1 MPRGHGIRVTSLA
14 LSEPSQ
20 NIISAARRMIK
31 LYRRQERKGART
43 AEEVA
48 HLISLQNDII
58 AGEVTKS
65 TVGTAPR
72 LHKKQPCPF
81 GCQERL
87 CTGVKYWFD
96 NWVDDWHASYILLRH
111 VRAWSLLVTAADHGS
126 QLATG
131 PNRKEK
137 EQEEEKEEEEEK
149 RQAELHR
156 AQDQLKKCL
165 EDEDYRGAA
174 VAKANMTAL
183 MRAAPCSQGN
193 PPRSKADLAV
203 AMATGLAIP

>member
-65 TVGTAPR
+65 TVRSATGEVTKSTLGSATGEVTKSTVGTAPR

-87 CTGVKYWFD
+87 CTGVKYWLD
-96 NWVDDWHASYILLRH
+96 NWMDDWHANYIWLRH
-111 VRAWSLLVTAADHGS
+111 LRAWLSLVRSRREVGPTGDVRIRC
-126 QLATG
+126 QAT
-131 PNRKEK
+131 
-137 EQEEEKEEEEEK
+137 
-149 RQAELHR
+149 
-156 AQDQLKKCL
+156 D
-165 EDEDYRGAA
+165 
-174 VAKANMTAL
+174 
-183 MRAAPCSQGN
+183 CSC
-193 PPRSKADLAV
+193 
-203 AMATGLAIP
+203 M